1 MTVSVK
7 IGTKKWKTV
16 CHYIQSTTK
25 FFILSYI
32 NSMTGDS
39 IRNNNKYILN
49 LLCDTSQNKFNVSK
63 ITKYPA
69 VEERFQIIVH
79 SHKAL

>member
-1 MTVSVK
+1 MSIHK
-7 IGTKKWKTV
+7 LFFSPRI
-16 CHYIQSTTK
+16 
-25 FFILSYI
+25 FILSYI

-49 LLCDTSQNKFNVSK
+49 LLCDISQNKFNVSK